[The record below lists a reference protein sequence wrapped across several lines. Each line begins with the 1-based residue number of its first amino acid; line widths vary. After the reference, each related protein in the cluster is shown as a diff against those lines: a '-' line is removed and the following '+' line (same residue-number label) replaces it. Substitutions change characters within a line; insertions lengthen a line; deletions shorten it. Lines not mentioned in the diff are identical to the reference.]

1 MKTTGHH
8 KWKESPYEKLLF
20 MNAMQKHPESE
31 PAGGNFAR
39 HPVKPVKFYC
49 AAPRA
54 ESVALAGDFNHWHPL
69 PMQQRV
75 DGWWFAQVELRH
87 GHHRYRFLVDG
98 NPVLDPQA
106 PGITR
111 DDHNEQVSVL
121 AVS

>member
-1 MKTTGHH
+1 MNTT
-8 KWKESPYEKLLF
+8 
-20 MNAMQKHPESE
+20 QKPPDNERNE
-31 PAGGNFAR
+31 YNLTR

-54 ESVALAGDFNHWHPL
+54 GSVALAGDFNRWHPL
-69 PMQQRV
+69 PMQQLV
-75 DGWWFAQVELRH
+75 DGWWFAQVDLRH

-106 PGITR
+106 VGMAR
-111 DDHNEQVSVL
+111 DEHDEQVSLL